1 MSNLSKYILLIISL
15 AIIYFFFSSETV
27 IIHENIKTN
36 KSNEIEPIENSEC
49 YEVGMKWEG
58 HLLYT
63 SGPFYELNVLEQTID
78 LKVLLPKKES
88 ITKLKINSLNLKELP
103 EELFLFTNLE
113 ALDISDNP
121 FIDLE
126 KLIEDINKFHK
137 LELLAMNHCG
147 IKKLPDNIHLLRDL
161 KGLALN
167 QNVSLFEARSIGQ
180 LKNLRYLDLSANKK
194 LKDLPET
201 IGNLKCLE
209 QIVLGGSGFIR
220 LREELAQC
228 INLKEITANACKI
241 KSLPSDIG
249 NLKKLI
255 KLNLGANRIE
265 IIPESIGELKQL
277 KNLSLGT
284 NEIFDLPESISNLN
298 KLYSISLELNR
309 FKTFPLEV
317 LELKYLRYLNLI
329 PIEVAD
335 LPNLTRV
342 YVDQELISDQNIE
355 SLRRRNPDLQVER
368 RDALRLV
375 PEKPKRKN

>member
-1 MSNLSKYILLIISL
+1 MKKFFTFLIYIV
-15 AIIYFFFSSETV
+15 FFGCFNAPKEEMTSV
-27 IIHENIKTN
+27 IE
-36 KSNEIEPIENSEC
+36 EENSDFQEC
-49 YEVGMKWEG
+49 YGVDMKWEG

-63 SGPFYELNVLEQTID
+63 SGPFYELNVLKQTID
-78 LKVLLPKKES
+78 LKELLPEKET

-103 EELFLFTNLE
+103 TELFLFSNLE

-126 KLIEDINKFHK
+126 KLINDLNKFPK

-147 IKKLPDNIHLLRDL
+147 IKELPENIKLLHQL

-167 QNVSLFEARSIGQ
+167 QNVSLVEVNSVGQ

-201 IGNLKCLE
+201 IINLKCLE

-220 LREELAQC
+220 LRDELSKC
-228 INLKEITANACKI
+228 TNLKEITANACNI
-241 KSLPSDIG
+241 KELPFNIG
-249 NLKKLI
+249 NLKKLK

-265 IIPESIGELKQL
+265 AIPESIGELDQL
-277 KNLSLGT
+277 INLNLGT
-284 NEIFDLPESISNLN
+284 NDITNLPQSITKLR

-309 FKTFPLEV
+309 FKTFPFEV
-317 LELKYLRYLNLI
+317 LELKSLRYLDLHNNNFKAI
-329 PIEVAD
+329 PIEVVD
-335 LPNLTRV
+335 LPKLKRI
-342 YVDQELISDQNIE
+342 YVDHEVISDENIE
-355 SLRRRNPDLQVER
+355 SLRQRNSDLEIER

-375 PEKPKRKN
+375 PHKPKRKN